1 MILIFMIMF
10 LIDSHIHLY
19 LNDFKEDREILIK
32 QAKKQNIKKFLLPN
46 IDLNTIND
54 LILLCQKYPE
64 SCYPMIGLHPCSVK
78 KNYLTVLK
86 QLKKKIKSANFIAIG
101 EIGIDLYWDKTF
113 FEEQK
118 QAFKTQI
125 AWAKKYKI
133 PIVIHC
139 RNAFDEIYKIL
150 KEESDDNLRGVL
162 HCFGGSLD
170 QAKKI
175 IDLNF
180 FLGIGGVLTF
190 KNSGL
195 DSVIKKIPLEKIIVE
210 TDGPYLAPTPHRG
223 KRNEPKYLSL
233 IVEKLCEIKNIPM
246 STSTLRYSRDHDDI
260 IDKTPNNNINN
271 NIRRSQ
277 SVPNKSRNE
286 KFKIL

>member
-1 MILIFMIMF
+1 M
-10 LIDSHIHLY
+10 
-19 LNDFKEDREILIK
+19 
-32 QAKKQNIKKFLLPN
+32 QNIKKFLLPN

-195 DSVIKKIPLEKIIVE
+195 DSVVKKIPLEKIIVE
-210 TDGPYLAPTPHRG
+210 ATEQSNRINPPTLEKIQNLKTFLEKNDSKMDLIFTDLNSEN
-223 KRNEPKYLSL
+223 KKIE
-233 IVEKLCEIKNIPM
+233 
-246 STSTLRYSRDHDDI
+246 
-260 IDKTPNNNINN
+260 IDKNRKKPVCIIIGPEGDFSEKEREAILDFKYVKSVKINENIL
-271 NIRRSQ
+271 RSETAVI
-277 SVPNKSRNE
+277 SSIS
-286 KFKIL
+286 ILSYILNL

>member
-1 MILIFMIMF
+1 MIMF

-19 LNDFKEDREILIK
+19 LNDFKEDREILIE

-101 EIGIDLYWDKTF
+101 EIGIDLHWDKTF

-139 RNAFDEIYKIL
+139 RDAFDEIYKIL
-150 KEESDDNLRGVL
+150 KEEADDSLRGVL

-195 DSVIKKIPLEKIIVE
+195 DSIIKKIPLEKIIVE
-210 TDGPYLAPTPHRG
+210 TDGPYLAPTPYRG

-246 STSTLRYSRDHDDI
+246 ISLTNQLYKNTNSLFF
-260 IDKTPNNNINN
+260 N
-271 NIRRSQ
+271 Q
-277 SVPNKSRNE
+277 KSLFFDN
-286 KFKIL
+286 

>member
-1 MILIFMIMF
+1 MF

-113 FEEQK
+113 FHFLEFI
-118 QAFKTQI
+118 FK
-125 AWAKKYKI
+125 
-133 PIVIHC
+133 
-139 RNAFDEIYKIL
+139 
-150 KEESDDNLRGVL
+150 VL
-162 HCFGGSLD
+162 
-170 QAKKI
+170 
-175 IDLNF
+175 
-180 FLGIGGVLTF
+180 
-190 KNSGL
+190 
-195 DSVIKKIPLEKIIVE
+195 
-210 TDGPYLAPTPHRG
+210 
-223 KRNEPKYLSL
+223 
-233 IVEKLCEIKNIPM
+233 
-246 STSTLRYSRDHDDI
+246 
-260 IDKTPNNNINN
+260 
-271 NIRRSQ
+271 
-277 SVPNKSRNE
+277 
-286 KFKIL
+286 